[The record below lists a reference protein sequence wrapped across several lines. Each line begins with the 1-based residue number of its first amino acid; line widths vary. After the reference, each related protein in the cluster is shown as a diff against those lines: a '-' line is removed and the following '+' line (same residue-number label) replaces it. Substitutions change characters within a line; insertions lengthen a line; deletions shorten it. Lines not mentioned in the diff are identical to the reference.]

1 MTKSMREYF
10 EEYVEIVQS
19 RLTNPDEQQL
29 LAASEIGAQLLGS
42 GIAPEDVG
50 EIHERAITQ
59 IAESHPELLLSDS
72 IDSTVAPLVEVL
84 VSYGNEF
91 RRATEEK
98 EQAVEKLRTQSL
110 TDAETGLP
118 SRTALVES
126 VNQLLSDNQNIVPF
140 SVISVGIDRLT
151 ELIAALG
158 YEFGKKLV
166 TLAGNRV
173 ANLTDNEIMVA
184 RIGPDH
190 LAFSSTPDTTSI
202 SDQNLSQ
209 QILESFEQPFEVDGE
224 PVILDAT
231 IGISHY
237 PGHGSEANLLLQRAE
252 IAMRDAQRVQRD
264 LATFTIGQDQTAVIE
279 IQLLAKLRQALDET
293 TDEGGTLELHY
304 QPKVDLVSG
313 KTIGCEALIRWTDEE
328 GQPISPAMFIP
339 AAERTGLQ
347 KRVDSWVMNTAARQ
361 SFQWQQAG
369 LVIPIAINLS
379 ARSFVDPN
387 LVSTIESLISLWG
400 ITHKSLELEVTET
413 ALMSDPEQA
422 AIVCQ
427 QLRDLDID
435 LSIDDF
441 GTGQSSMAYLR
452 DLSVT
457 HVKID
462 QSFVIQMAK
471 DPDNVAI
478 VKSVI
483 DLGSSLGKI
492 LIAEGVE
499 DDETANALIDLG
511 CEFAQ
516 GWKYSKAIPANEWGS
531 WLESAPLV
539 AQTT

>member
-369 LVIPIAINLS
+369 LV
-379 ARSFVDPN
+379 
-387 LVSTIESLISLWG
+387 
-400 ITHKSLELEVTET
+400 
-413 ALMSDPEQA
+413 SDPEQA